1 MKWIADMEAFQIGS
15 KWYPKE
21 IAILNT
27 VTRECICLTTRCSIP
42 YSMVYPNYLPTL
54 KCQFAIHGLY
64 WDQGDYSLHRANQ
77 IIVNKVKAGDEVY
90 VNGDQKAKF
99 FETWFPSSQVFEIT
113 NAPAIK
119 DLKLCR
125 NQVCNKNHQ
134 GMCARRKC
142 FELLPYV

>member
-1 MKWIADMEAFQIGS
+1 VSASALRQGAVSHIAWCIQITC
-15 KWYPKE
+15 P
-21 IAILNT
+21 
-27 VTRECICLTTRCSIP
+27 C
-42 YSMVYPNYLPTL
+42 L

-64 WDQGDYSLHRANQ
+64 WDQGDYSLQRANQ

-90 VNGDQKAKF
+90 VKGDQKAKF
-99 FETWFPSSQVFEIT
+99 FETWFPQMVFEIT